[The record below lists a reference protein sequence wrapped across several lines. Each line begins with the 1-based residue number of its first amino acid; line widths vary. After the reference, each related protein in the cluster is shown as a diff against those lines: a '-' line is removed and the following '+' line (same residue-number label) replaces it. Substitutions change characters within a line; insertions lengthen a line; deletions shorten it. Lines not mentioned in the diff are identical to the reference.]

1 MSKSLGRFS
10 DVFTIYLQETSSHI
24 QLNYLSKSDIKEQNQ
39 IKAIQCQ
46 CNGNSCKNVN
56 GISDEEFKFNYDR
69 KMSNFQTMDSNNEE
83 VDNKER
89 FPIIITNEEQ
99 QLDVMKAKQFN
110 IFARQYILQRILH
123 VLYSEKDDTKY
134 GVYKKYLL
142 NVEECSLEVNQ
153 MQHSNDL
160 FVALINAYQLYS
172 HSNFISHQVEPNISS
187 VSWQTETRKHDN
199 WSIEPNFKKDIDVIN
214 SMILFV
220 EEEKKY
226 HEYLNILFD
235 LN

>member
-1 MSKSLGRFS
+1 
-10 DVFTIYLQETSSHI
+10 
-24 QLNYLSKSDIKEQNQ
+24 
-39 IKAIQCQ
+39 
-46 CNGNSCKNVN
+46 
-56 GISDEEFKFNYDR
+56 
-69 KMSNFQTMDSNNEE
+69 MSNFQTMDSNNEE

-199 WSIEPNFKKDIDVIN
+199 WSIEPNFEKDIDVIN

-220 EEEKKY
+220 EEEQKY
-226 HEYLNILFD
+226 QKYLNILCD
-235 LN
+235 MN